1 MIKMEVIGYMT
12 DLCQKFEPA
21 SDRDRAPENLTHAKT
36 EGAHEVIARGPVPIP
51 DLQMGIH

>member
-1 MIKMEVIGYMT
+1 MT

-21 SDRDRAPENLTHAKT
+21 SDRDLVPEDLTHAKT
-36 EGAHEVIARGPVPIP
+36 EGTHEVIARGPVPIP